1 MKYADTVTVV
11 LTSQTL
17 SDSDQHSYY
26 GVQNKKFHSRIID
39 VFFYYLEYVY
49 YVLLYN
55 TINVK
60 KVSKNSRYW

>member
-26 GVQNKKFHSRIID
+26 GVQNKKFHSRTID
-39 VFFYYLEYVY
+39 VFFYYL
-49 YVLLYN
+49 
-55 TINVK
+55 
-60 KVSKNSRYW
+60 

>member
-26 GVQNKKFHSRIID
+26 GVQNKKINSRIID
-39 VFFYYLEYVY
+39 VFFYYL
-49 YVLLYN
+49 
-55 TINVK
+55 
-60 KVSKNSRYW
+60 

>member
-26 GVQNKKFHSRIID
+26 GVQNKKIHSRIID
-39 VFFYYLEYVY
+39 LFFIIYNLFIMYYYTI
-49 YVLLYN
+49 LL
-55 TINVK
+55 T
-60 KVSKNSRYW
+60 